1 MYALLHL
8 SADSALSLWGFF
20 ADSAFLLVGVVSV
33 PDPPS
38 LCYWLDWPHLSEL
51 VDLSHHHILSRICG
65 QIVANVSNESDSL
78 SLSLSLSLSHSLSQ
92 ITFTNA

>member
-1 MYALLHL
+1 M
-8 SADSALSLWGFF
+8 GFFF

-38 LCYWLDWPHLSEL
+38 LCYWLDWPHLSKL

-65 QIVANVSNESDSL
+65 QIVANVRDESD